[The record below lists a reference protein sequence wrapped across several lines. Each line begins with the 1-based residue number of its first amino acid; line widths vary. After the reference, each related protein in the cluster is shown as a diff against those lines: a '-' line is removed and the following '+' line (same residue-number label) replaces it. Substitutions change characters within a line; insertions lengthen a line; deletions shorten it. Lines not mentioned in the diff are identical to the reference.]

1 MKLAEVHKGINYPV
15 FRENMDEFNHNG
27 DGDLKYVDKI
37 DIVLDNMEVELLGKK
52 D

>member
-1 MKLAEVHKGINYPV
+1 
-15 FRENMDEFNHNG
+15 MDIYFGVIDETGFGVNNG

-37 DIVLDNMEVELLGKK
+37 DVVLDNMGVELLGKK